1 MIDPAATGQFELR
14 MPKELLA
21 HASRP
26 NPSRPKGGELHVEGW
41 KGSWLSNLLEKL
53 IGRD

>member
-1 MIDPAATGQFELR
+1 MDPSMTGQFELQ

-21 HASRP
+21 HARRP

-41 KGSWLSNLLEKL
+41 KSSWLSRLVEKL
-53 IGRD
+53 IGKD